1 MSQYKF
7 KLYITGDTLNS
18 TRARAALR
26 RLLEEGLIDP
36 QDLIIIDVLAEPE
49 QAEKDRI
56 IATPTLI
63 RTEPLPERRVIGDLS
78 DLETVL
84 SALWLTRED
93 KPEA

>member
-26 RLLEEGLIDP
+26 GLLEEGLIDA

-93 KPEA
+93 KLEA